1 MSEDSVLCR
10 HDVVRRKR
18 AFEEGDQGLG
28 PVSINTAREKPE
40 VRPMVENCNQ
50 PFLRFGEWFGEFGAT
65 RPDSRLSIIP

>member
-40 VRPMVENCNQ
+40 DRPMVENCNQ
-50 PFLRFGEWFGEFGAT
+50 PFWFGEWFGEFGAT